1 MSKNHVFTEAELEE
15 MGQRTLDLICEAI
28 DDGDKER
35 AKELSYRMYR
45 EFLSMH
51 DSYRDFITSTLSYA
65 YEHYGDETLYEV
77 VHQGCSAWFR
87 PMVEL
92 YDKAKDFRHRVK
104 ILAAGLRG
112 HLQPMKVEEDDE
124 KVCITM
130 TPCGSGE
137 RLFKEGGYGPP
148 KNFSLVK
155 KPQPITF
162 GKPNCPIYCTH
173 EPMLEILPIEWR
185 GFPIWA
191 CFPPEG
197 IATGGCRFCIYK
209 DPNDIPEE
217 AYTRL
222 GKKKPKA

>member
-1 MSKNHVFTEAELEE
+1 
-15 MGQRTLDLICEAI
+15 
-28 DDGDKER
+28 
-35 AKELSYRMYR
+35 
-45 EFLSMH
+45 
-51 DSYRDFITSTLSYA
+51 
-65 YEHYGDETLYEV
+65 
-77 VHQGCSAWFR
+77 
-87 PMVEL
+87 MVEL

-112 HLQPMKVEEDDE
+112 HLQPMKIEEDDK

-155 KPQPITF
+155 KPQPMTF

-173 EPMLEILPIEWR
+173 EPMLEILPIEW
-185 GFPIWA
+185 GGYPIWA

-222 GKKKPKA
+222 GKKKPKT